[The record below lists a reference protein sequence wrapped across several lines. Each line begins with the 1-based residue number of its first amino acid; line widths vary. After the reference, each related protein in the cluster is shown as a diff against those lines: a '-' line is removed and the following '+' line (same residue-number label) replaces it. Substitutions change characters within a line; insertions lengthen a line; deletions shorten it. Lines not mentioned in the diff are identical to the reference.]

1 MPVFLGEAFWS
12 TFSTLNLY
20 PGGHHSN
27 GLSYVA
33 YVMWYFTWHTD
44 SMDRMDDFLWLSAS
58 TARFTYG
65 APRAFAFGD
74 EGRLLWFLRSTGP
87 TDPLDS
93 LWVLDTATG
102 AETRLADP
110 RELSPEPA
118 PLPVA
123 ERRLRERTRLVAA
136 GIGTYALSGDGRRA
150 VFALY
155 GRLYEVTREAEGG
168 AGAGAPAQPKEL
180 PTAGPLFDPRP
191 NADGSRVA
199 YVTGDALHTVP
210 GGRVSP
216 DDGARWG
223 VAEFAA
229 AEELGRHRGHW
240 WSPDGQSL
248 LAARVDESALQRRWF
263 ADPAHPELPAE
274 DFAYPEAG
282 GPNADVRLWVLG
294 PDGGRVRLDWDT
306 ETYPYVSDVEWPA
319 VPGDTGAASE
329 ILLTVQDRL
338 QRRVLLLGAD
348 PATGRTRELS
358 RTEHPQWVDPMLPG
372 TPARLADGRML
383 TSADTP
389 GGAARA
395 LALDGV
401 LLTGDG
407 LQVRRVAGAH
417 GNRLLIE
424 AGRRDPSEQQVLLLD
439 PDTGA
444 LTPLADG
451 PGVHSVQAAAG
462 ALLLTSA
469 DADGIRR
476 VLRTPDGREFTPR
489 DLSEPLP
496 YRVVPVLE
504 RVTEHRI
511 PTALVLPR
519 GHVPGTRLPVLL
531 DSYGGPGMQ
540 DVSAEPRRWQARQ
553 WWADQGFAVVTIDN
567 RGTAYVSPAFT
578 HAMYRGFSDVTL
590 DDQVAALHA
599 LGQRH
604 GDLDLTRVAIRGWSY
619 GGYLSALAVLRRPDV
634 FHAAAAGAAPTD
646 FRQYDT
652 AYTERYLGLP
662 QEHPRVYERDS
673 LIPDAVGLSRP
684 LLLVTGLA
692 DDNVHPSHTLRLSQ
706 ALYDAGRPHQL
717 LALPGVTHMT
727 PGGAREKV
735 MALELEFFRK
745 ELGLA

>member
-1 MPVFLGEAFWS
+1 
-12 TFSTLNLY
+12 
-20 PGGHHSN
+20 
-27 GLSYVA
+27 
-33 YVMWYFTWHTD
+33 
-44 SMDRMDDFLWLSAS
+44 MDRMDDFLRLSAS

-87 TDPLDS
+87 TDPLDG

-102 AETRLADP
+102 TETRLADP
-110 RELSPEPA
+110 RELSPGPA
-118 PLPVA
+118 PLPVT
-123 ERRLRERTRLVAA
+123 ERRLRERTRLVAD
-136 GIGTYALSGDGRRA
+136 GIGSYALSGDGRRA

-155 GRLYEVTREAEGG
+155 GRLYEVACD
-168 AGAGAPAQPKEL
+168 AGAGTGAGVPKEV
-180 PTAGPLFDPRP
+180 PAAGPVFDPRP

-199 YVTGDALHTVP
+199 YVADDVLYTAP
-210 GGRVSP
+210 GGRISP

-223 VAEFAA
+223 VSEFAA
-229 AEELGRHRGHW
+229 AEELGRDRGHW
-240 WSPDGQSL
+240 WSPDGRSL

-263 ADPAHPELPAE
+263 ADPARPELPAE

-282 GPNADVRLWVLG
+282 GPNADVQLWVFG
-294 PDGGRVRLDWDT
+294 PDGEAPVRLDRDA
-306 ETYPYVSDVEWPA
+306 EAYPYVSDAGWES
-319 VPGDTGAASE
+319 DSE

-338 QRRVLLLGAD
+338 QRNVLLLSAD

-358 RTEHPQWVDPMLPG
+358 RTTHPQWVDPLLPG

-389 GGAARA
+389 GGGARA

-407 LQVRRVAGAH
+407 IQVRKVAGVH
-417 GNRLLIE
+417 GDRLLIE
-424 AGRRDPSEQQVLLLD
+424 AGQRDPSEQQVLLLD
-439 PDTGA
+439 PDTGG

-451 PGVHSVQAAAG
+451 PGVHGVQASGG

-476 VLRTPDGREFTPR
+476 VLRTADGREFVPG
-489 DLSEPLP
+489 DLSQPLP

-504 RVTEHRI
+504 RVTERTV

-519 GHVPGTRLPVLL
+519 GHVPGTKLPVLL
-531 DSYGGPGMQ
+531 DSYGGPGAQ
-540 DVSAEPRRWQARQ
+540 DVSAEPRRWQHRQ
-553 WWADQGFAVVTIDN
+553 WWADQGFAVITIDN
-567 RGTAYVSPAFT
+567 RGTAYVSPSFT

-590 DDQVAALHA
+590 EDQVAALHA
-599 LGQRH
+599 LGERH

-646 FRQYDT
+646 FRHYDT

-662 QEHPRVYERDS
+662 QEHPEVYERDC
-673 LIPDAVGLSRP
+673 LIPDAAGLSRP

-706 ALYDAGRPHQL
+706 ALTDAGRPHQL

-727 PGGAREKV
+727 PGGAREKI

-745 ELGLA
+745 ELGLG

>member
-1 MPVFLGEAFWS
+1 
-12 TFSTLNLY
+12 
-20 PGGHHSN
+20 
-27 GLSYVA
+27 
-33 YVMWYFTWHTD
+33 
-44 SMDRMDDFLWLSAS
+44 MDDFLRLSAS
-58 TARFTYG
+58 TARFTHG

-74 EGRLLWFLRSTGP
+74 DGRLLWFLRSGGA
-87 TDPLDS
+87 TDPFDS

-102 AETRLADP
+102 TESRLADP
-110 RELSPEPA
+110 RELCPEPGD
-118 PLPVA
+118 LPAV

-136 GIGTYALSGDGRRA
+136 GIGSYALSGDGRRA

-155 GRLYEVTREAEGG
+155 GRLYGVTADGTAKPG
-168 AGAGAPAQPKEL
+168 EL
-180 PTAGPLFDPRP
+180 PAAGPAWDPRP
-191 NADGSRVA
+191 NSDGSRTA
-199 YVTGDALHTVP
+199 YVADDALYVSP

-229 AEELGRHRGHW
+229 AEELNRARGHW
-240 WSPDGQSL
+240 WSPDGVTL
-248 LAARVDESALQRRWF
+248 LAARVDETALQRRWF
-263 ADPAHPELPAE
+263 ADPAHPELPAA

-282 GPNADVRLWVLG
+282 GPNAGVQLWVLG
-294 PDGGRVRLDWDT
+294 PDGTRILLDWDAQA
-306 ETYPYVSDVEWPA
+306 YPYVSDAGWESE
-319 VPGDTGAASE
+319 TE

-338 QRRVLLLGAD
+338 QRTVLLLSAD

-358 RTEHPQWVDPMLPG
+358 RTAHPQWVDPLVPG
-372 TPARLADGRML
+372 TPARLPDGRML
-383 TSADTP
+383 TATDTT

-395 LALDGV
+395 LAVDGV

-407 LQVRRVAGAH
+407 LQVRGVAGVH
-417 GNRLLIE
+417 EGRLLVT
-424 AGRRDPSEQQVLLLD
+424 AGQRDPAEQQVLLID
-439 PDTGA
+439 PDTGES
-444 LTPLADG
+444 TPLAAG
-451 PGVHSVQAAAG
+451 PGVHSVQASAG

-476 VLRTPDGREFTPR
+476 TVRTPDGREFTPA

-504 RVTEHRI
+504 RVTEHGV

-519 GHVPGTRLPVLL
+519 DHVPGRRLPVLL
-531 DSYGGPGMQ
+531 DSYGGPGFQ

-567 RGTAYVSPAFT
+567 RGTPYVSPAFT
-578 HAMYRGFSDVTL
+578 HAMYRGFSEVTL
-590 DDQVAALHA
+590 EDQVAALHA
-599 LGQRH
+599 LAARH
-604 GDLDLTRVAIRGWSY
+604 TDLDLGRVGIRGWSY
-619 GGYLSALAVLRRPDV
+619 GGYLSALAVLAVLRRPDV

-646 FRQYDT
+646 FRHYDT

-662 QEHPRVYERDS
+662 QDHPEVYERDS
-673 LIPDAVGLSRP
+673 LIPDAPNLKRP

-706 ALYDAGRPHQL
+706 ALTDAGRPHQL

-727 PGGAREKV
+727 PGGTREKI
-735 MALELEFFRK
+735 MALELEYFRR
-745 ELGLA
+745 ELGL

>member
-1 MPVFLGEAFWS
+1 
-12 TFSTLNLY
+12 
-20 PGGHHSN
+20 
-27 GLSYVA
+27 
-33 YVMWYFTWHTD
+33 
-44 SMDRMDDFLWLSAS
+44 MDDFLRLSAS
-58 TARFTYG
+58 TARFTHG

-118 PLPVA
+118 PLPLA

-136 GIGTYALSGDGRRA
+136 GIGSYALSGDGRRA

-155 GRLYEVTREAEGG
+155 GRLYEVTRDAD
-168 AGAGAPAQPKEL
+168 AGQPAQPKEV
-180 PTAGPLFDPRP
+180 PTAGPVFDPRP
-191 NADGSRVA
+191 DADGSRVA
-199 YVTGDALHTVP
+199 YVTDDALHTVP
-210 GGRVSP
+210 GGRISP

-223 VAEFAA
+223 VSEFAA
-229 AEELGRHRGHW
+229 AEELGRDRGHW
-240 WSPDGQSL
+240 WSPGGQHL

-263 ADPAHPELPAE
+263 TDPAHPELPAE

-282 GPNADVRLWVLG
+282 GPNADVQLWVFG
-294 PDGGRVRLDWDT
+294 PAGEAPVRLDWDSAT
-306 ETYPYVSDVEWPA
+306 HPYVSDAGWETDA
-319 VPGDTGAASE
+319 E

-338 QRRVLLLGAD
+338 QRNVLLLSAD

-358 RTEHPQWVDPMLPG
+358 RTTHPQWVDPMLPG
-372 TPARLADGRML
+372 TPARLADGRLL
-383 TSADTP
+383 TAADTP
-389 GGAARA
+389 GGGARA

-401 LLTGDG
+401 LLTGEG
-407 LQVRRVAGAH
+407 VQVRKVAGVH
-417 GNRLLIE
+417 GSRLLIE
-424 AGRRDPSEQQVLLLD
+424 AGLRDPSEQQVLLLD
-439 PDTGA
+439 PDTGDVS
-444 LTPLADG
+444 PLADG
-451 PGVHSVQAAAG
+451 PGVHSVLAASAG
-462 ALLLTSA
+462 ALLLGSA

-476 VLRTPDGREFTPR
+476 VLRTADGRATDPKSSVPG
-489 DLSEPLP
+489 DLSQPLP
-496 YRVVPVLE
+496 HRVVPLLE
-504 RVTEHRI
+504 RVTEHAI

-519 GHVPGTRLPVLL
+519 GHVPGTSLPVLL

-540 DVSAEPRRWQARQ
+540 DVSAEPRRWQHRQ

-567 RGTAYVSPAFT
+567 RGTAHVSPAFT
-578 HAMYRGFSDVTL
+578 HAVYRGFSDVTL
-590 DDQVAALHA
+590 DDQVAALQA
-599 LGQRH
+599 LGERH

-646 FRQYDT
+646 LRHYDT

-662 QEHPRVYERDS
+662 QEHPQVYERDC
-673 LIPDAVGLSRP
+673 LIPDAAGLSRP

-706 ALYDAGRPHQL
+706 ALTDAGRPHQL

-727 PGGAREKV
+727 PGGTREKV

>member
-1 MPVFLGEAFWS
+1 
-12 TFSTLNLY
+12 
-20 PGGHHSN
+20 
-27 GLSYVA
+27 
-33 YVMWYFTWHTD
+33 
-44 SMDRMDDFLWLSAS
+44 MDRMDDFLRLSAS
-58 TARFTYG
+58 TARFTHG

-87 TDPLDS
+87 TDSLDS
-93 LWVLDTATG
+93 LWVMDTATG

-118 PLPVA
+118 PLPVT

-136 GIGTYALSGDGRRA
+136 GIGSYALSGSGRSA

-155 GRLYEVTREAEGG
+155 GRLYEVTCDG
-168 AGAGAPAQPKEL
+168 AGQPVGGPKEV
-180 PTAGPLFDPRP
+180 PAAGPVFDPRA
-191 NADGSRVA
+191 NADGSRTA
-199 YVTGDALHTVP
+199 YVTTGSGSGPDALYTVP

-229 AEELGRHRGHW
+229 AEELGRSRGHW
-240 WSPDGQSL
+240 WSPDGEAL
-248 LAARVDESALQRRWF
+248 LAARVDETALQRRWF

-282 GPNADVRLWVLG
+282 GPNADVQLWVLG
-294 PDGGRVRLDWDT
+294 PGDSRVRLDWDA
-306 ETYPYVSDVEWPA
+306 ETYPYVSDVAWPS
-319 VPGDTGAASE
+319 GDTAAPE

-338 QRRVLLLGAD
+338 QQRVLLLSAD

-358 RTEHPQWVDPMLPG
+358 RTTHPQWVDPLPG

-383 TSADTP
+383 TCADTP
-389 GGAARA
+389 GGGARA
-395 LALDGV
+395 LAVDGA

-407 LQVRRVAGAH
+407 LQVRRVAGTH
-417 GNRLLIE
+417 EGRLLIE
-424 AGRRDPSEQQVLLLD
+424 AGQRDPSEQQVLLLD
-439 PDTGA
+439 PSTGE

-451 PGVHSVQAAAG
+451 PGVHGVQAAAG

-476 VLRTPDGREFTPR
+476 LVRTADGRESSPA

-504 RVTEHRI
+504 RVTELGI

-519 GHVPGTRLPVLL
+519 GHVPGTRLPVLV
-531 DSYGGPGMQ
+531 DAYGGPGYQ
-540 DVSAEPRRWQARQ
+540 DISAEPRRWQAKQ

-567 RGTAYVSPAFT
+567 RGTPYVSPAFT

-590 DDQVAALHA
+590 EDQVAALQA
-599 LGQRH
+599 LGARH
-604 GDLDLTRVAIRGWSY
+604 PDLDLTRVGVRGWSY
-619 GGYLSALAVLRRPDV
+619 GGYLSALGVLRRPDV

-662 QEHPRVYERDS
+662 QEQPPSADAYERDS
-673 LIPDAVGLSRP
+673 LLADAPKLTRP

-692 DDNVHPSHTLRLSQ
+692 DDNVHPSHTLRLSR
-706 ALYDAGRPHQL
+706 ALTDAGRAHQL

-727 PGGAREKV
+727 PGGVREKV
-735 MALELEFFRK
+735 MALELAFFRR
-745 ELGLA
+745 ELA